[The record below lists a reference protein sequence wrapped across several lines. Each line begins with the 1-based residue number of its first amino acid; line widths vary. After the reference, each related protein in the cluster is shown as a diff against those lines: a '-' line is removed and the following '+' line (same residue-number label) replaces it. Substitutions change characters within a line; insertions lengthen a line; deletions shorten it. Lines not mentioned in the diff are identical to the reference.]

1 VPLPLAQVKNGDKGF
16 WKQKF
21 HAANEKAQH
30 ALMRGPKNS
39 PVAGRKEGRKGRR
52 VEDCLFCFLVPNVF
66 PSGSLSCS
74 PKIFPITPQIY
85 PICFAQ
91 SSTLMYIYKLKRW
104 MEL

>member
-39 PVAGRKEGRKGRR
+39 PVAGRKEGRKEGRGGGWKI
-52 VEDCLFCFLVPNVF
+52 VCFVSSFPMCSHQVP
-66 PSGSLSCS
+66 
-74 PKIFPITPQIY
+74 
-85 PICFAQ
+85 
-91 SSTLMYIYKLKRW
+91 
-104 MEL
+104 